1 MVVGSDHKLKGIEV
15 GQMVQVS
22 QVSTLKSAFIT
33 RSTVASQISL
43 ILTGTVFLAVM
54 AQIAFPIPGS
64 PVPFTGQTLGVLL
77 LGTAYGAGLGASTI
91 AFYLLMGMAGA
102 PIFSSGT
109 SGIERIVGPTGG
121 YLVGMLISSLVLGA
135 LAGRKWDQKIKTVIP
150 TMIIGNLII
159 FAIGLLWLNQ
169 YTGQSWLWTFE
180 KGFTPF
186 IFGEIIK
193 IAIASTALP
202 AVWKYVAKRA

>member
-33 RSTVASQISL
+33 RATVASQISL

-54 AQIAFPIPGS
+54 AQISIPIPGS
-64 PVPFTGQTLGVLL
+64 PVPLTGQTLGVLL
-77 LGTAYGAGLGASTI
+77 LGTAYGAGLGFSTI

-135 LAGRKWDQKIKTVIP
+135 LAGRKWDQKIRTVIP
-150 TMIIGNLII
+150 TMIIGNSII
-159 FAIGLLWLNQ
+159 FAVGLIWLYQ
-169 YTGQSWLWTFE
+169 YTGQSWSWTFE

-186 IFGEIIK
+186 IFGEILK

-202 AVWKYVAKRA
+202 AVWKYVSKRS

>member
-1 MVVGSDHKLKGIEV
+1 
-15 GQMVQVS
+15 MVQVS
-22 QVSTLKSAFIT
+22 QVSTLRSAFVT

-43 ILTGTVFLAVM
+43 ILTGTVFLAAM

-64 PVPFTGQTLGVLL
+64 PVPFSGQTLGVLL
-77 LGTAYGAGLGASTI
+77 LGTAYGAGLGFSTI

-135 LAGRKWDQKIKTVIP
+135 LAGRRWDQKIKTVIP
-150 TMIIGNLII
+150 TMIIGNSII
-159 FAIGLLWLNQ
+159 FAVGLLWLNH
-169 YTGQSWLWTFE
+169 YTGQSWSWTFE

-186 IFGEIIK
+186 VLGEILK

-202 AVWKYVAKRA
+202 AVWKFASKRS

>member
-1 MVVGSDHKLKGIEV
+1 VVVGSDHKLKGIED
-15 GQMVQVS
+15 GQMVQIS
-22 QVSTLKSAFIT
+22 QVSTLRSAVIART
-33 RSTVASQISL
+33 TVASQITL

-77 LGTAYGAGLGASTI
+77 LGTAYGARLGFSTI

-109 SGIERIVGPTGG
+109 SGLERIVGPTGG

-150 TMIIGNLII
+150 TMIIGNSVI
-159 FAIGLLWLNQ
+159 FAIGLLWLHQ
-169 YTGQSWLWTFE
+169 YTGQSWLWTFD

-186 IFGEIIK
+186 VFGEILK

-202 AVWKYVAKRA
+202 AVWKFVSKRS

>member
-1 MVVGSDHKLKGIEV
+1 VVVGSDHKLKGIEV

-54 AQIAFPIPGS
+54 AQIAFPIPGY

-77 LGTAYGAGLGASTI
+77 LGTAYGAGLGASTV

-121 YLVGMLISSLVLGA
+121 YLVGMFISSLVLGA

>member
-1 MVVGSDHKLKGIEV
+1 VVVGSDHKLKGIEV

-77 LGTAYGAGLGASTI
+77 LGTAYGAGLGASTV

-109 SGIERIVGPTGG
+109 GGIERIVGPTGG

-202 AVWKYVAKRA
+202 TVWKYVAKRA

>member
-1 MVVGSDHKLKGIEV
+1 
-15 GQMVQVS
+15 MVQVS

-33 RSTVASQISL
+33 RATVASQISL

-54 AQIAFPIPGS
+54 AQISIPIPGS
-64 PVPFTGQTLGVLL
+64 PVPLTGQTLGVLL
-77 LGTAYGAGLGASTI
+77 LGTAYGAGLGFSTI
-91 AFYLLMGMAGA
+91 AFYLLIGMAGA

-121 YLVGMLISSLVLGA
+121 YLVGMLISSLVLGT

-150 TMIIGNLII
+150 TMIIGNSII
-159 FAIGLLWLNQ
+159 FAIGLLWLHQ
-169 YTGQSWLWTFE
+169 YTGQTWLWTFD

-202 AVWKYVAKRA
+202 AVWKYVAKRS

>member
-1 MVVGSDHKLKGIEV
+1 VVVGSDHKLKGIEV

-77 LGTAYGAGLGASTI
+77 LGTAYGAGLGASTV

-202 AVWKYVAKRA
+202 TVWKYVAKRA

>member
-77 LGTAYGAGLGASTI
+77 LGTAYGAGLGFSTI
-91 AFYLLMGMAGA
+91 AFYLLIGMAGA

-121 YLVGMLISSLVLGA
+121 YLVGMLISSLVIGA

-150 TMIIGNLII
+150 TMIIGNLVI

-186 IFGEIIK
+186 VFGEIIK

-202 AVWKYVAKRA
+202 AVWKYVAKRS

>member
-77 LGTAYGAGLGASTI
+77 LGTAYGAGLGASTV
-91 AFYLLMGMAGA
+91 AFYLLMGMADA

-159 FAIGLLWLNQ
+159 FSIGLLWLNQ